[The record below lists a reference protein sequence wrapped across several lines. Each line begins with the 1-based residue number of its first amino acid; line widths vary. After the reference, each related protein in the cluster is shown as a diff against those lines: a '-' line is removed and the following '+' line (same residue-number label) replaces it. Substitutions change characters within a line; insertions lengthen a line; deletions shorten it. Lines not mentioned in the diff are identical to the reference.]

1 MTVALM
7 IGGDGA
13 QWLSWVTKSLSREV
27 LGSNPTGAV
36 SNIGQVH
43 YPTLPKSLGVLLVYP
58 KRMAVGAKPKEEGGI
73 LKLKRFQ
80 DVFLFRS
87 CN

>member
-13 QWLSWVTKSLSREV
+13 RWLSKSGYNTKTSVSREV

-36 SNIGQVH
+36 SNLGQVR
-43 YPTLPKSLGVLLVYP
+43 YPTLLKSLGMLLVYP
-58 KRMAVGAKPKEEGGI
+58 KRMAVGVKPKEERGI
-73 LKLKRFQ
+73 LT
-80 DVFLFRS
+80 
-87 CN
+87 